1 MGDYMKT
8 ASVTPSVRMFA
19 EETKTEMQT
28 VDGRISELISKGV
41 KYEQENE

>member
-1 MGDYMKT
+1 MTDYMET
-8 ASVTPSVRMFA
+8 ASVTPDVRMFA
-19 EETKTEMQT
+19 EETKTKYQT